1 MVEKRL
7 IDESPLLTCYET
19 PEGRS
24 VVILAKKFGIRARQL
39 SEISNVNFVP
49 FTVQTRM
56 SGVGIDGQSYRKGAA
71 DAIRSYLGCW
81 KGDGKSFVPALQ

>member
-7 IDESPLLTCYET
+7 IDESPLLTCY
-19 PEGRS
+19 GDQNS
-24 VVILAKKFGIRARQL
+24 FDRARQL